1 MFSPD
6 GRTLYTASY
15 DGSVI
20 AWDLSGSQRL
30 GQPFRYADKVRSAG
44 SALSPDGTLFAVSPG
59 PNRVTLW
66 HNLNRTPIAP
76 ELHAPTGEVNRL
88 AFSPDGR
95 FLAAAG
101 SRHAVLWNTKT
112 RIARVLPVG
121 RGPQGVAFSA
131 DGHTVAIGDTNGTET
146 LYDIR
151 TGRHTAE
158 FSAHGTPRTS
168 TSARTESG
176 SPPGKPAG
184 TASIWDVARR
194 RRVGALAGA
203 AAFAVRFSPD
213 GKLLAVGD
221 SSGKVVLWDLATGG
235 HDGLPIV
242 GHGDSVTSVDFDPDG
257 TRLVTVSKDGNLRL
271 WDLAT
276 RRLIGRPLPGSTIG
290 GSVHFF
296 PDGKKILGVFQSGE
310 AIVWNVD
317 PGAWAAKACSV
328 ARRNLARA
336 EWTQFLG
343 RRRYRSVCS

>member
-1 MFSPD
+1 M
-6 GRTLYTASY
+6 
-15 DGSVI
+15 
-20 AWDLSGSQRL
+20 
-30 GQPFRYADKVRSAG
+30 
-44 SALSPDGTLFAVSPG
+44 
-59 PNRVTLW
+59 
-66 HNLNRTPIAP
+66 PIGP
-76 ELHAPTGEVNRL
+76 ELHAPAGKVNRL

-121 RGPQGVAFSA
+121 RGLQAVAFST
-131 DGHTVAIGDTNGTET
+131 DGHTVAFGGTDGTQT

-158 FSAHGTPRTS
+158 FLAHGS
-168 TSARTESG
+168 TQDLDF
-176 SPPGKPAG
+176 SPDGKLLASVSLDR

-194 RRVGALAGA
+194 RRVGELAGA
-203 AAFAVRFSPD
+203 SAAFAVRFSPD

-221 SSGKVVLWDLATGG
+221 SSGKVVLWDLATGEP
-235 HDGLPIV
+235 DGLPIV

-257 TRLVTVSKDGNLRL
+257 TRLVTITGDGNLRL

-276 RRLIGRPLPGSTIG
+276 RRLIGAPLPGSTTG

-296 PDGKKILGVFQSGE
+296 PDGKHVLGVFQSGA

-317 PGAWAAKACSV
+317 PDAWAAKACSV
-328 ARRNLARA
+328 ARRNLTRA

-343 RRRYRSVCS
+343 RRGYRSVCS